1 MVVRMIV
8 QTLVSYGVIALV
20 LFLSAGAVDWPAA
33 WIYLA
38 LMLVL
43 SLAGGF
49 WLVRH
54 NPAVVQQRLAPPIQ
68 KDQPTADK
76 ILIIVIVLALFGAF
90 VLMALDAVRFGW
102 SSVPTWVQVI
112 GALILLLSIWIS
124 FQTLIENS
132 FAAPVVKIQKDRGHT
147 VITTG
152 PYRHVRHPMYA
163 GALLFMVGTSLLLG
177 SWWGLAVVP
186 IQAVVLAIRIGVEEK
201 ALRAGLD
208 GYDDY
213 ARRVR
218 YRLVPRIW

>member
-102 SSVPTWVQVI
+102 SSVPTWV
-112 GALILLLSIWIS
+112 
-124 FQTLIENS
+124 
-132 FAAPVVKIQKDRGHT
+132 
-147 VITTG
+147 
-152 PYRHVRHPMYA
+152 
-163 GALLFMVGTSLLLG
+163 
-177 SWWGLAVVP
+177 
-186 IQAVVLAIRIGVEEK
+186 
-201 ALRAGLD
+201 
-208 GYDDY
+208 
-213 ARRVR
+213 
-218 YRLVPRIW
+218 